1 MRSTIVAAIVPV
13 VVIAIA
19 AVGTGL
25 RRRRRAR
32 MTLEQRRALEIVP
45 WYRHRIR

>member
-1 MRSTIVAAIVPV
+1 MKSTIIAGIIPV

-19 AVGTGL
+19 VAGSML
-25 RRRRRAR
+25 RRRRRAA

-45 WYRHRIR
+45 WYRPRIR